1 MIALP
6 NIDEIKNELSGDK
19 MKTIINKEA
28 IARHIQTFLVV
39 FEYSIISCVVVSCV
53 VVGCVVVDDII
64 IYIIIIL

>member
-6 NIDEIKNELSGDK
+6 NIDEIRNELSGDK
-19 MKTIINKEA
+19 TKTIINKEA

-53 VVGCVVVDDII
+53 VVDDII

>member
-53 VVGCVVVDDII
+53 VVNDII